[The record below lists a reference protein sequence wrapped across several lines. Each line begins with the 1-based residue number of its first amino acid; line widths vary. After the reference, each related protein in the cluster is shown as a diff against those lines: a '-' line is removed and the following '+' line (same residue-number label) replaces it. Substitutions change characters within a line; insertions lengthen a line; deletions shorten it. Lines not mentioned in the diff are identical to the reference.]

1 MSYPNFI
8 LKLNFV
14 RYISPGHDIKLL
26 GVDGTPSALVGIY
39 LGEGS
44 LWYKNRGGWGP

>member
-1 MSYPNFI
+1 MVSS
-8 LKLNFV
+8 
-14 RYISPGHDIKLL
+14 RPGHDTKLGMTLKLCPGHDTKLL

-44 LWYKNRGGWGP
+44 L

>member
-1 MSYPNFI
+1 MKNYPTCIKICQAPKVYHHFFFI
-8 LKLNFV
+8 QD
-14 RYISPGHDIKLL
+14 PEHDTKLL

-44 LWYKNRGGWGP
+44 L